1 VIENDVDGSTA
12 VHYSKVATRF
22 GLRFM
27 GQHVAVVLPRFAFG
41 EVLGTHF
48 QETMLL
54 LIIMKSYV
62 IYWMI
67 VKDLW

>member
-1 VIENDVDGSTA
+1 MIEYNVDGSTT
-12 VHYSKVATRF
+12 VHDSKVATRF
-22 GLRFM
+22 VVQFM
-27 GQHVAVVLPRFAFG
+27 SKHVAVVLPRFAFG

>member
-1 VIENDVDGSTA
+1 
-12 VHYSKVATRF
+12 
-22 GLRFM
+22 M